1 MQSKIPLEKFLSL
14 AKEGQQIV
22 IYQYI
27 GEDEGEVRIYN
38 GPAQDVSTV
47 WSPHEPFDMCP
58 HKNSLHI
65 YL

>member
-27 GEDEGEVRIYN
+27 GEDEDEVLIYN

-47 WSPHEPFDMCP
+47 WPPHEPFDMAP
-58 HKNSLHI
+58 KDSTLYV

>member
-1 MQSKIPLEKFLSL
+1 MQSKIPLEKFLAL

-27 GEDEGEVRIYN
+27 GEDEDEALIYN

-47 WSPHEPFDMCP
+47 WPQHEPFDMCP